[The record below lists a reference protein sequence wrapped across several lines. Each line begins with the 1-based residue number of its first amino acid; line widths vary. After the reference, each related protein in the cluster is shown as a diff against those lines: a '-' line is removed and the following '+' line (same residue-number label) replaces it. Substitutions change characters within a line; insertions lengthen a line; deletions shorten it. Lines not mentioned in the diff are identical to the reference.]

1 MQEGQP
7 ARLEHRPGCCRGG
20 PGLTRQLSG
29 TEASGGGNV
38 QSPPDQ
44 PRLRVPPLSQA
55 SALSVCCFHLP
66 GMTFLSPTS
75 RISLQR
81 RLSTRP
87 SPSLPRAAATFQV
100 QLCVELIH
108 SRMSFPP
115 RPRPL
120 WGRDC
125 SAYFFLDS
133 TVLVLIESH
142 VPSLPAAHL
151 CRLLAL
157 YQVQGV
163 LEAPGYVSLLHA
175 PASPHPQPNPKWSD
189 KYGGIDTLVL

>member
-81 RLSTRP
+81 RLSTHP

-133 TVLVLIESH
+133 TVLVLIESLQLTSAGCWH
-142 VPSLPAAHL
+142 FTRCREYWKCLDMYLPYMPPQ
-151 CRLLAL
+151 AL
-157 YQVQGV
+157 T
-163 LEAPGYVSLLHA
+163 
-175 PASPHPQPNPKWSD
+175 PNP
-189 KYGGIDTLVL
+189 TLNGLTNMGVSIP